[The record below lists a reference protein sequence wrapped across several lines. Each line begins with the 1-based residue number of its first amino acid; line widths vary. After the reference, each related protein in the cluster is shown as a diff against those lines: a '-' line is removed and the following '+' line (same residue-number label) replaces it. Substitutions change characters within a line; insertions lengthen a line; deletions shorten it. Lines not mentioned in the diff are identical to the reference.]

1 MSDEEIR
8 TAERAYR
15 ASGAPQDGE
24 AYVQAVLRSTGVNST
39 FLIARA
45 IETQRGLNTLLAI
58 NELRMPGGVTLAMR
72 EAIQRTVTPDDM
84 VSFLRGGREWL
95 TPSFTM
101 ADMQSQASV
110 AGAYIPLMAPGSVD
124 GYRRARPPREPP
136 SVTNLTTP
144 EDAAALRVV
153 VGVQIDPNAH
163 LPHQRGVPRGDAI
176 LCNHANENPG
186 HCPCDPDCYCRQD
199 GHTCSDVSEVYA
211 RHDGRDVECRLC
223 SRNAHWQ
230 FRQEPRLHVCALHLA
245 ECRVNRAPVLHNCG
259 DATCPMIAS
268 PMSASLAAMVR
279 HHEAVDGDY
288 RRCHN
293 DDCTNMVPADGAA
306 YCSNACAASGA

>member
-1 MSDEEIR
+1 MSDSEIR
-8 TAERAYR
+8 DAERTYR

-24 AYVQAVLRSTGVNST
+24 AYVQAVLRSTGVNSI
-39 FLIARA
+39 FLIARV
-45 IETQRGLNTLLAI
+45 IETQRAIAALIGPSLAS
-58 NELRMPGGVTLAMR
+58 GHAR
-72 EAIQRTVTPDDM
+72 EIQIRGAFSRPVTPDDM

-124 GYRRARPPREPP
+124 GYQRARPPREPP

-163 LPHQRGVPRGDAI
+163 LPHHRGVPAGSAI

-199 GHTCSDVSEVYA
+199 GHTCSA
-211 RHDGRDVECRLC
+211 
-223 SRNAHWQ
+223 
-230 FRQEPRLHVCALHLA
+230 
-245 ECRVNRAPVLHNCG
+245 
-259 DATCPMIAS
+259 
-268 PMSASLAAMVR
+268 LAAMVR
-279 HHEAVDGDY
+279 HHEVVDD
-288 RRCHN
+288 
-293 DDCTNMVPADGAA
+293 V
-306 YCSNACAASGA
+306 

>member
-1 MSDEEIR
+1 
-8 TAERAYR
+8 
-15 ASGAPQDGE
+15 
-24 AYVQAVLRSTGVNST
+24 VQAVLRSTGLNST
-39 FLIARA
+39 FLIARV
-45 IETQRGLNTLLAI
+45 IE
-58 NELRMPGGVTLAMR
+58 
-72 EAIQRTVTPDDM
+72 IQRALHSLIIVQIRRPDRPLTPAGALPDMADAFRHPVTPDDM

-124 GYRRARPPREPP
+124 GYQRARPPREPP

-163 LPHQRGVPRGDAI
+163 LPHHRGVPAGSAI

-186 HCPCDPDCYCRQD
+186 HCPCEPDCYCRQD
-199 GHTCSDVSEVYA
+199 GHTCSDVSEVFA
-211 RHDGRDVECRLC
+211 QHDGRASACRLC

-230 FRQEPRLHVCALHLA
+230 FKQEPRFNVCALHLGKG
-245 ECRVNRAPVLHNCG
+245 RLVNRETRTAANN
-259 DATCPMIAS
+259 
-268 PMSASLAAMVR
+268 SLSEMVR
-279 HHEAVDGDY
+279 HHEAVDD
-288 RRCHN
+288 
-293 DDCTNMVPADGAA
+293 V
-306 YCSNACAASGA
+306 

>member
-1 MSDEEIR
+1 VSDDAIR
-8 TAERAYR
+8 NAERAYR

-24 AYVQAVLRSTGVNST
+24 AYVQAVLRSTGLNST
-39 FLIARA
+39 FLIARV
-45 IETQRGLNTLLAI
+45 IETQRALNTLLHHVHDSPTI
-58 NELRMPGGVTLAMR
+58 SRRELGNALER
-72 EAIQRTVTPDDM
+72 QVTPDDM

-124 GYRRARPPREPP
+124 GYQRARPPREPP

-163 LPHQRGVPRGDAI
+163 LPHHRGVPAGSAI

-186 HCPCDPDCYCRQD
+186 HCPCEPDCYCRQD
-199 GHTCSDVSEVYA
+199 GHTCSDVSEVFA
-211 RHDGRDVECRLC
+211 QHDGRASACRLC

-230 FRQEPRLHVCALHLA
+230 FKQEPRFNVCALHLGKG
-245 ECRVNRAPVLHNCG
+245 RLVNRETRTAANN
-259 DATCPMIAS
+259 
-268 PMSASLAAMVR
+268 SLSEMVR
-279 HHEAVDGDY
+279 HHEAVDD
-288 RRCHN
+288 
-293 DDCTNMVPADGAA
+293 V
-306 YCSNACAASGA
+306 